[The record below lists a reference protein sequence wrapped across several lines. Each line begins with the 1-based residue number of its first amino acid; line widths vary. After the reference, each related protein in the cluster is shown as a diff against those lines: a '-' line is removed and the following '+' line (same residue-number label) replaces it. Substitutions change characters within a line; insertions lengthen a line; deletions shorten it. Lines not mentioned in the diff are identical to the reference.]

1 MDTLLENP
9 AFKLYALCSAIIALQ
24 LVALALWTGTVR
36 VLRKQWVNPED
47 ARLNKGENTEVDHP
61 DVQRTKRAHQN
72 LLENAVPFFVVGLL
86 YVLSGAHRS
95 GAQAYFFTFV
105 GARLAH
111 TVFYLW
117 GKQPFRTICFGIG
130 VLAIIGMGVQVIGV
144 VT

>member
-1 MDTLLENP
+1 MDTLLDNP

-95 GAQAYFFTFV
+95 GAQAYFFTFT

>member
-95 GAQAYFFTFV
+95 GAQAYFFTFT